1 MNIHISLTCSVA
13 QSSPAIKFD
22 GPPNLASNFPNFF
35 IVLDI
40 LFFESLFLIF
50 LLGSIF
56 GTLLDFRATVTE
68 DSVFAVVLTTF
79 PVAFPVSSLTAKKR
93 KRTNQIS

>member
-1 MNIHISLTCSVA
+1 MA